1 MYLLNL
7 GTLQVLPHFF
17 QVVFW
22 PASVSDLHR
31 RSWEKMGEVLEAKRT
46 KNEELT
52 EDTRNRRQNIIGT
65 VVAV

>member
-1 MYLLNL
+1 
-7 GTLQVLPHFF
+7 
-17 QVVFW
+17 
-22 PASVSDLHR
+22 
-31 RSWEKMGEVLEAKRT
+31 MGEVLEAKRT